1 MMGAVEPIDRSVLVV
16 EDETD
21 LATMICTYVQAAGY
35 RARAVH
41 TGPDALVAARAD
53 EPAVVILDLG
63 LPGMDGI
70 EVCRQLRTFTDCYVL
85 MLTART
91 DEIDKVIG
99 LSVGADDYIT
109 KPFSLRELVAR
120 IQAVLRRPRTGT
132 QDSEAI
138 ISGEMHL
145 DTAGR
150 RVEIGGTPVDLTRTE
165 FDILALLA
173 ANPGVVLARRRII
186 DVVWDPSW
194 VGDEHVVDV
203 HVANLRSKLGD
214 DPAAPVYIET
224 VRGIG
229 YRWVRP

>member
-1 MMGAVEPIDRSVLVV
+1 MMDAVTTTDRSVLVV
-16 EDETD
+16 EDEPD
-21 LATMICTYVQAAGY
+21 LATMICTYVQSAGY

-41 TGPDALVAARAD
+41 TGPDALAAARAD

-70 EVCRQLRTFTDCYVL
+70 EVCRQLRTFSDCYVL

-91 DEIDKVIG
+91 DEIDKIIG

-120 IQAVLRRPRTGT
+120 IQAVLRRPRTKQQHAAAT
-132 QDSEAI
+132 SF
-138 ISGEMHL
+138 GELHL
-145 DTAGR
+145 DAAGR
-150 RVEIGGTPVDLTRTE
+150 RVEIGGAPVDLTRTE

-173 ANPGVVLARRRII
+173 ANPGVVLPRRRII
-186 DVVWDPSW
+186 DEVWDPAW

-214 DPAAPVYIET
+214 DPAAPTYIET
-224 VRGIG
+224 IRGIG
-229 YRWVRP
+229 YRWVRQ

>member
-1 MMGAVEPIDRSVLVV
+1 MMGVVATDQSVLVV
-16 EDETD
+16 EDEPD
-21 LATMICTYVQAAGY
+21 LAAMIRTYVQAAGF

-41 TGPDALVAARAD
+41 TGPDALDIARAD
-53 EPAVVILDLG
+53 QPAVVILDLG

-132 QDSEAI
+132 QDSVV
-138 ISGEMHL
+138 SSFGELHL
-145 DTAGR
+145 DAAGR
-150 RVEIGGTPVDLTRTE
+150 RVEIDGTPVDLTRTE

-173 ANPGVVLARRRII
+173 ANPGIVLARRRII
-186 DVVWDPSW
+186 DEVWDPAW

-203 HVANLRSKLGD
+203 HIANLRSKLGD
-214 DPAAPVYIET
+214 DPAAPTYIET

-229 YRWVRP
+229 YRWIRP

>member
-1 MMGAVEPIDRSVLVV
+1 VLVV

-21 LATMICTYVQAAGY
+21 LATMICTYVQAAGF
-35 RARAVH
+35 RAHAVH
-41 TGPDALVAARAD
+41 AGPDALAAARTD
-53 EPAVVILDLG
+53 QPAVVILDLG

-120 IQAVLRRPRTGT
+120 IQAVLRRPRTKPK
-132 QDSEAI
+132 QAEAT
-138 ISGEMHL
+138 SFGELQL
-145 DTAGR
+145 DVAGR

-165 FDILALLA
+165 FDVLALLA
-173 ANPGVVLARRRII
+173 ASPGIVLARRRII
-186 DVVWDPSW
+186 DEVWDPAW

-214 DPAAPVYIET
+214 DPAAPTYIET